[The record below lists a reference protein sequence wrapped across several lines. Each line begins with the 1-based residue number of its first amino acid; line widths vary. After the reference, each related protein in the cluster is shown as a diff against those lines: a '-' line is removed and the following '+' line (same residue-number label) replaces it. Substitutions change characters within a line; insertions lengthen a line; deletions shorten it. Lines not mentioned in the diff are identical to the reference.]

1 MKNGFNGVYGPNG
14 LNEAVNPRR
23 VCRRYIEIIYDLQME
38 ITLEAIIGIIGL
50 LFGGGTLGGVF
61 TWRWARRK
69 ARAEAKE
76 KEAEAK
82 SAEVD
87 MAQKVQDTYQQMLE
101 DKQKEVEDNHRLI
114 TELREDRD
122 HYKRDRDELRNSLE
136 KLSNDFY
143 DFKRETENERQ
154 KMKSDIARN
163 TRIAESS
170 RPFMCGLAPECEK
183 CVPVIISDEGTVKPR
198 KKGKKSEAAAV
209 SQKHTEQHEI
219 EPSNE

>member
-1 MKNGFNGVYGPNG
+1 
-14 LNEAVNPRR
+14 
-23 VCRRYIEIIYDLQME
+23 ME
-38 ITLEAIIGIIGL
+38 ITLEAIISFIGL
-50 LFGGGTLGGVF
+50 FLGGGGGAFF
-61 TWRWARRK
+61 TWRWMNRR

-101 DKQKEVEDNHRLI
+101 DKQKEVDDNHRLI

-122 HYKRDRDELRNSLE
+122 HYKKDRNELREQLD
-136 KLSNDFY
+136 KLIKDFY

-170 RPFMCGLAPECEK
+170 RPFMCGLAPDCAK
-183 CVPVIISDEGTVKPR
+183 CVPVIISDEGTVKPG
-198 KKGKKSEAAAV
+198 KKGKK
-209 SQKHTEQHEI
+209 QHDI
-219 EPSNE
+219 EPTNED